1 MRYKVDIYSVF
12 ANKPIVGNLAPLIQV
27 ENIMDT
33 RSMINISSNISMRKY
48 EVTFYSI
55 LKKKVLLRWFINGT
69 EVPLCGHGFLALA
82 YKLKNKSVSFEL
94 VKSKTNMSSI
104 RSGSDIF
111 LLFDK
116 VRAIQKMSTLFD
128 IGIPYI
134 ESINY
139 GRDLM
144 IVVKNAKILRSYS
157 PNVDLLLNIPNI
169 GILITA
175 IDKTTP
181 VFRFFAPRVGI
192 TEDKGS
198 GSVIPELYDYW
209 SKNHSLSGIYK
220 QYNSENIYMK
230 AFEQGDSIRV
240 GGSVYY
246 HSKVSF

>member
-1 MRYKVDIYSVF
+1 
-12 ANKPIVGNLAPLIQV
+12 LAK
-27 ENIMDT
+27 T
-33 RSMINISSNISMRKY
+33 S
-48 EVTFYSI
+48 
-55 LKKKVLLRWFINGT
+55 
-69 EVPLCGHGFLALA
+69 GFLALA

-94 VKSKTNMSSI
+94 IKSKTNMSSI
-104 RSGSDIF
+104 RSGSDIY

-181 VFRFFAPRVGI
+181 VPLINHRNRTFFF
-192 TEDKGS
+192 
-198 GSVIPELYDYW
+198 
-209 SKNHSLSGIYK
+209 
-220 QYNSENIYMK
+220 NI
-230 AFEQGDSIRV
+230 E
-240 GGSVYY
+240 
-246 HSKVSF
+246 